1 MRALVA
7 VTALLLSAGATSAH
21 AADVVPAPLKARL
34 SNLAPGMEPDDI
46 RETPL
51 AGIYEVRYGS
61 IIVYLS
67 GDGRY
72 MLRGDLMDLET
83 RRNFTEETRARARSI
98 PCARRPLAGWA
109 RRT

>member
-1 MRALVA
+1 
-7 VTALLLSAGATSAH
+7 
-21 AADVVPAPLKARL
+21 
-34 SNLAPGMEPDDI
+34 MEPDHI
-46 RETPL
+46 AETPL

-83 RRNFTEETRARARSI
+83 RRKLHRGDAEHGARGGRRRAR
-98 PCARRPLAGWA
+98 
-109 RRT
+109 